1 MYLPYVYVYGGVALV
16 GGSVEGGGAV
26 TPEIEKGELRYIYI
40 YIYIYVCIHVC
51 IIMCVC
57 IYTSD
62 SRLNSIYIFYTYIYI

>member
-40 YIYIYVCIHVC
+40 YIYIYVCIH
-51 IIMCVC
+51 MY
-57 IYTSD
+57 IY
-62 SRLNSIYIFYTYIYI
+62 LLYIYIYIYVFIHIY